1 MSDPTEVHL
10 VIQQGGASTE
20 MYVPAFDT
28 RQQAEDYR
36 TNAYEKGAYR
46 TSEPLEVPVGIETYM
61 EALHDIA
68 SAAASLV

>member
-1 MSDPTEVHL
+1 MIDPAEVFL

-20 MYVPAFDT
+20 MYVHTFDT
-28 RQQAEDYR
+28 LEQADAYR
-36 TNAYEKGAYR
+36 TKAYENGAYR

-61 EALHDIA
+61 EAIRDIA